1 MGCNFPLKGWQSAQ
15 RTESGKRG
23 FTTDRASALVD
34 LPMEVPCGQC
44 IGCRVDKAQE
54 WATRLEAER
63 TFHRDARFLTVT
75 YSDEHLPEG
84 CTLVPADLKRFI
96 ERLRHWA
103 DVHLD
108 GQKLRFYGCGEY
120 GDDPMV
126 ALDGFPLGRPHYHI
140 IVYGIAFPDEKVAE
154 QSAAGEKQFSSKI
167 LDDLWGK
174 GRTRVG
180 LVTRDSCGYVAGY
193 ATKKITGDIAVSHYQ
208 QFDLRTGVV
217 YPVEP
222 EFARMSRRPG
232 IGRRFVEEYQ
242 SDVYPTDHVVQ
253 RGKPRKVPRYFD
265 KVLEQSRPEVL
276 EGVKRK
282 RVARAKAKAH
292 DNTFER
298 REVKAE
304 VAWRKSRVFRRN
316 GAG

>member
-208 QFDLRTGVV
+208 QFDLRTGSFIPSNLSSRGCLGVPVLGAVSSKSINRTCIQRITLFSVV
-217 YPVEP
+217 SL
-222 EFARMSRRPG
+222 ARCRATSTRFWSNPG
-232 IGRRFVEEYQ
+232 LRCW
-242 SDVYPTDHVVQ
+242 
-253 RGKPRKVPRYFD
+253 
-265 KVLEQSRPEVL
+265 
-276 EGVKRK
+276 
-282 RVARAKAKAH
+282 RV
-292 DNTFER
+292 
-298 REVKAE
+298 
-304 VAWRKSRVFRRN
+304 
-316 GAG
+316 